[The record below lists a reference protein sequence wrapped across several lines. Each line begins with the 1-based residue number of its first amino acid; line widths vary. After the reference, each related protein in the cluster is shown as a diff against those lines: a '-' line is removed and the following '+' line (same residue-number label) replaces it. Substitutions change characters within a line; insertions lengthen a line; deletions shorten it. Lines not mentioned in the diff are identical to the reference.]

1 MHAESQ
7 EQTGATS
14 TFRRLLGRWS
24 DRPRAGAVT
33 DSEQLPV
40 VTLDGPSGS
49 GKGTVGQVLAARLGW
64 HFLDSGALYRLVG
77 LAAYEAGVPLDNG
90 PRLARLAHDMRVEF
104 RANPGGLAQVFLEG
118 EDVGDRLRTEE
129 AGDRASRVAAL
140 PAVRQALLGKQRA
153 FLRLPGLVADGRDMG
168 TTVFPDAVLKVFVTA
183 SVEKRAERRYKQLKE
198 KGFDVNLARLLEE
211 IRERDARDAA
221 RSASPLRPAADAQV
235 LDTSDL
241 SISEVVDRIE
251 GLLHERR

>member
-1 MHAESQ
+1 MTDTSQ
-7 EQTGATS
+7 T
-14 TFRRLLGRWS
+14 
-24 DRPRAGAVT
+24 
-33 DSEQLPV
+33 PV

-77 LAAYEAGVPLDNG
+77 LVAHEAGVPLDDG
-90 PRLARLAHDMRVEF
+90 PGLARLARAMQVEF
-104 RANPGGLAQVFLEG
+104 QPDPGGVARVLLDG
-118 EDVGDRLRTEE
+118 KDVGDRLRTEE
-129 AGDRASRVAAL
+129 AGDRASRVAAV
-140 PAVRQALLGKQRA
+140 PEVRAALLAKQRA
-153 FLRLPGLVADGRDMG
+153 FRVPPGLVADGRDMG
-168 TTVFPDAVLKVFVTA
+168 TTVFPDALLKVFVTA
-183 SVEKRAERRYKQLKE
+183 SAEKRAERRYKQLKE

-221 RSASPLRPAADAQV
+221 RAVSPLRPAADAQV

>member
-1 MHAESQ
+1 M
-7 EQTGATS
+7 TDNT
-14 TFRRLLGRWS
+14 
-24 DRPRAGAVT
+24 DPRASA
-33 DSEQLPV
+33 PV

-64 HFLDSGALYRLVG
+64 YFLDSGALYRLVG
-77 LAAYEAGVPLDNG
+77 LLAHETAVRLDDG
-90 PRLARLAHDMRVEF
+90 PQLARLAQEMHVDFGVNPAGTPRVVL
-104 RANPGGLAQVFLEG
+104 NGV
-118 EDVGDRLRTEE
+118 DVGDRLRTEE
-129 AGDRASRVAAL
+129 AGDRASRVAAV
-140 PAVRQALLGKQRA
+140 PEVRQALLEKQRA
-153 FLRLPGLVADGRDMG
+153 FRRPPGLVADGRDMG
-168 TTVFPDAVLKVFVTA
+168 TTVFPDALLKVFVTA
-183 SVEKRAERRYKQLKE
+183 SAEQRAERRYKQLKE

-221 RSASPLRPAADAQV
+221 RAVSPLRPAADAQV